1 MCVSSCLFHWS
12 LGRLT
17 GVQHGNAQFVTRILA
32 HKPNLN
38 VADKLEKRTPLI
50 VAARVRSHSLF
61 FCHGALTQ
69 RAQNGHTA
77 VVSLLLQAGADV
89 ALDSAVGTARD
100 AAHSS
105 GKQAVVDVIDAHLCQ
120 QLRHQLADLCCA
132 LASTTLPVLLLLECF
147 AWTSS
152 TTYASR
158 FVQLPLDE
166 QWRIAKHVRE
176 AASTQKTQA
185 PRN

>member
-1 MCVSSCLFHWS
+1 MLPHGCVL
-12 LGRLT
+12 
-17 GVQHGNAQFVTRILA
+17 ILCSYVMA
-32 HKPNLN
+32 H
-38 VADKLEKRTPLI
+38 
-50 VAARVRSHSLF
+50 S
-61 FCHGALTQ
+61 TQ

-120 QLRHQLADLCCA
+120 QLRHQLADICCA

-166 QWRIAKHVRE
+166 QWRIAKLCSRSSKHTE
-176 AASTQKTQA
+176 NASTSKLKDDEHQSHCCSIRKLYCRRKCVKQ
-185 PRN
+185 RSRRRRQERSS